1 MDDWCFG
8 TDDMP
13 EGLLCHHEIAHFM
26 LDLFE
31 LHSYFLKPSKCAFEQ
46 DHVTFLGFQ
55 IRAGCAQIDPV
66 KMDGIRSWPEV
77 FKNKKEICQFLGVV
91 GFQQPFIR
99 NFAKLALA
107 LTKLLKD
114 VPWTWGDEQTHA
126 VQMLKQAVCDDP
138 ELVAPNLSKP
148 FELQTDASTFAL
160 GATLFQLDE
169 CGKKQMVGAASC
181 TLMEMERNYD
191 IWDWE
196 FMGFVYGLLHW
207 RHLLAGTALLVQVF
221 VDHANLTY
229 YRYPQKIN
237 RRVARYINS
246 LSEFNY
252 VLKHLPGTL
261 NRADGLSRRPDYDDG
276 SNDNEQVVAL
286 PDHVFIRSTTV
297 DSLWGRV
304 AAAQEQ
310 HAPAVQALS
319 PSFPLS
325 SHNHHWWHSG
335 RLVVVENN
343 DLRREIAQQYHD
355 APTAGHPGVTST
367 LFSISQDYWWPK
379 MKEFVQQ
386 YVRGCAI
393 CQANKADT
401 TRIKP
406 PLFPISPEHNATP
419 FSTIAVDWITK
430 LPASQGFDS
439 IMTITDHDVSKMAI
453 FVPCKETQGAEEM
466 AWLYIQHVL
475 PYYGL
480 PDKVISDRDP
490 RITSQYF
497 KDMCSLLEITKNTS
511 TAYHPQTDGQ
521 SERTNQ
527 TLEVFL
533 RIYCNHRQDDWA
545 RYLPMAQFAINSRP
559 STTTKH
565 SPFEVLMG
573 FIPKGHQVFRQS

>member
-1 MDDWCFG
+1 
-8 TDDMP
+8 
-13 EGLLCHHEIAHFM
+13 M

-148 FELQTDASTFAL
+148 FELQTDASAFAL

-221 VDHANLTY
+221 VDHANLTH

-237 RRVARYINS
+237 RCIACYINS
-246 LSEFNY
+246 LSKFNY
-252 VLKHLPGTL
+252 VLKHLPGTQ
-261 NRADGLSRRPDYDDG
+261 NHANALSCRPDYDDG
-276 SNDNEQVVAL
+276 SNDNEQVIAL
-286 PDHVFIRSTTV
+286 PDHVFIHSV
-297 DSLWGRV
+297 SSDSLWGHV
-304 AAAQEQ
+304 AATQE
-310 HAPAVQALS
+310 HDVAAVQTLS
-319 PSFPLS
+319 MQFPLS
-325 SHNHHWWHSG
+325 SHNHHWRHSG
-335 RLVVVENN
+335 HLIVVENN
-343 DLRREIAQQYHD
+343 GLRREIVQQYHN
-355 APTAGHPGVTST
+355 APTAGYPGVTST

-379 MKEFVQQ
+379 KKEFVQQ

-393 CQANKADT
+393 CQANKADMT
-401 TRIKP
+401 CSRP
-406 PLFPISPEHNATP
+406 PLFPISPEHEAPP
-419 FSTIAVDWITK
+419 FSTIAIDWIMK
-430 LPASQGFDS
+430 LPMSQGYDL
-439 IMTITDHDVSKMAI
+439 IMTITDHDVSKDGDLHTM
-453 FVPCKETQGAEEM
+453 QGDTRSGENGVVIHPTHSP
-466 AWLYIQHVL
+466 LLQTPRQGHF
-475 PYYGL
+475 GL
-480 PDKVISDRDP
+480 RPKNHIS
-490 RITSQYF
+490 ILQ
-497 KDMCSLLEITKNTS
+497 
-511 TAYHPQTDGQ
+511 
-521 SERTNQ
+521 
-527 TLEVFL
+527 
-533 RIYCNHRQDDWA
+533 
-545 RYLPMAQFAINSRP
+545 RYL
-559 STTTKH
+559 
-565 SPFEVLMG
+565 
-573 FIPKGHQVFRQS
+573 